1 MISSAA
7 VKMRVRPGTFNL
19 FLGLM
24 VWVGLAAGCASGSKE
39 KAPEGDQKADKQAS
53 TLRLHMETESSGMDT
68 GKIKIKRTPPSVTL
82 NVEKNAFA
90 DEGYLE
96 EARVLD
102 GMAGPILYL
111 KFNTQG
117 ALRLQMWTVARPG
130 RRVAV
135 WSKWTEGRWLGA
147 PQINKPIEDGLLV
160 FSPDA
165 TREELERIARGLN
178 NVAIK
183 LGNQKK
189 PDKAAEEVAKKKEKE
204 KAKSA
209 AKVARETDQ
218 TGRAEEEMFLK

>member
-1 MISSAA
+1 MISSTGA
-7 VKMRVRPGTFNL
+7 KLRVRPGAFNL
-19 FLGLM
+19 FFGLM
-24 VWVGLAAGCASGSKE
+24 AWVGLLAGCATGSDE
-39 KAPEGDQKADKQAS
+39 KAPEGDQKPEKQAS
-53 TLRLHMETESSGMDT
+53 TLRLHMETETTGMDT
-68 GKIKIKRTPPSVTL
+68 GKIKIKRSPPSVTL

-117 ALRLQMWTVARPG
+117 ALRLQMWTVSKPG
-130 RRVAV
+130 RRIAV
-135 WSKWTEGRWLGA
+135 WAKWTEGRWLGG
-147 PQINKPIEDGLLV
+147 PMINKPIEDGLLV

-165 TREELERIARGLN
+165 SREELERIARGLN

-189 PDKAAEEVAKKKEKE
+189 PDKAEVAKKEKAKE

-209 AKVARETDQ
+209 SKVAREADKSS
-218 TGRAEEEMFLK
+218 ESSEEMFLK

>member
-1 MISSAA
+1 
-7 VKMRVRPGTFNL
+7 MRVRPGAFNL
-19 FLGLM
+19 FFGLM
-24 VWVGLAAGCASGSKE
+24 AWVGLLAGCATGSDE
-39 KAPEGDQKADKQAS
+39 KTPEGDQKPEKQAS
-53 TLRLHMETESSGMDT
+53 TLRLHMETETTGMGT
-68 GKIKIKRTPPSVTL
+68 GKIKIKRSPPSVTL

-117 ALRLQMWTVARPG
+117 ALRLQMWTVSKPG
-130 RRVAV
+130 RRIAV
-135 WSKWTEGRWLGA
+135 WTKWTEGRWLGA
-147 PQINKPIEDGLLV
+147 PMINAPIEDGLLV

-189 PDKAAEEVAKKKEKE
+189 PDKSEAEVAKKEKA

-218 TGRAEEEMFLK
+218 SGQTAEEMFLK